1 MEPCTWAKE
10 GMRDQEQLLTCSG
23 WILSTYWPTLSTATS
38 SLSVSAGAVQMK
50 VQVQVQVQFQ
60 SYQ

>member
-1 MEPCTWAKE
+1 
-10 GMRDQEQLLTCSG
+10 MRDQEQLLTCSG